1 MIEEQELE
9 DSGHSQ
15 DITSGGKTVRVE
27 IYRLVGEPEWA
38 LEVVDEYNNSTVW
51 QETFADDEAAFKEVK
66 ETIAADGIESLIG
79 ASSDNG

>member
-9 DSGHSQ
+9 DSGYSQ
-15 DITSGGKTVRVE
+15 DITRGGKTVRVE